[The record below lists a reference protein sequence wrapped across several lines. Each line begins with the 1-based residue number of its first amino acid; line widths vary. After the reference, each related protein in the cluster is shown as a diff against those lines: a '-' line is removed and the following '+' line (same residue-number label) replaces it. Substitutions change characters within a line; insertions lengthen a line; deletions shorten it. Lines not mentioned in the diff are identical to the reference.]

1 MTSFAP
7 RLVPGVTI
15 VALIG
20 LWMASCSAEPEV
32 PTSASG
38 ATTGGV
44 TTGGGGATTGGGEG
58 GTTTSSGTATSGTGG
73 QGGEGGTIC
82 PGGTIVCEGSIKK
95 VCDGQGGFVDVVDC
109 APQACAPGVGCAVC
123 VPGEGTCSGNTST
136 VCNVL
141 GNGYETYECDPDQ
154 GVTCDPGNGHCVGAC
169 SPETL
174 GQSFIGCDYYPTV
187 TANVVSEDP
196 FHFAV
201 VVSNTTAS
209 PATVKITQGAAMIT
223 SAIVA
228 ANDVA
233 VITLPWVTA
242 LKSAN
247 GYSASI
253 LVADG
258 AYRLRSDQPVT
269 VYQYNPL
276 EYTLGGQFTYTND
289 ASLLLPVNTWT
300 GNYRVAA
307 RQTLSTGLPG
317 FYAVTASQDGTTV
330 TLTPPAAGG
339 SVAPGAGVAANGAG
353 TVVMNAGDVLE
364 VFTGG
369 SASPGDVTGTL
380 VAADKPV
387 QIIGGHV
394 CTYMPDPVCCCDH
407 LEETIPPLETLSPNY
422 IVTAPVVFAGGAP
435 VANVVRIVA
444 TADATSLTY
453 DPPQPGAPAV
463 IPLAGGHVEIVGT
476 TADFEVVASAKIIVV
491 QYMVG
496 GQNVGS
502 GDPAMTLAV
511 AKQQYRSSYLFH
523 APTNYTANFV
533 NVVALAG
540 ANVMLDGVAVG
551 DFSPIGA
558 TGYSV
563 ARVPLSNAGTGTH
576 SISAGSSFGIS
587 VYGYGEY
594 TSFWY
599 PGGQN
604 LEHL

>member
-20 LWMASCSAEPEV
+20 LWMASCSAEPEA

-58 GTTTSSGTATSGTGG
+58 GATTSSGTATSGTGG

-82 PGGTIVCEGSIKK
+82 PGGTIVCEGSIKT

-187 TANVVSEDP
+187 TANVVPEDP

-209 PATVKITQGAAMIT
+209 PAAVKITQGAAMIT

-247 GYSASI
+247 GYSAST

-258 AYRLRSDQPVT
+258 AYRLRS
-269 VYQYNPL
+269 
-276 EYTLGGQFTYTND
+276 
-289 ASLLLPVNTWT
+289 
-300 GNYRVAA
+300 
-307 RQTLSTGLPG
+307 
-317 FYAVTASQDGTTV
+317 
-330 TLTPPAAGG
+330 
-339 SVAPGAGVAANGAG
+339 
-353 TVVMNAGDVLE
+353 
-364 VFTGG
+364 
-369 SASPGDVTGTL
+369 
-380 VAADKPV
+380 
-387 QIIGGHV
+387 
-394 CTYMPDPVCCCDH
+394 
-407 LEETIPPLETLSPNY
+407 
-422 IVTAPVVFAGGAP
+422 
-435 VANVVRIVA
+435 
-444 TADATSLTY
+444 
-453 DPPQPGAPAV
+453 
-463 IPLAGGHVEIVGT
+463 
-476 TADFEVVASAKIIVV
+476 
-491 QYMVG
+491 
-496 GQNVGS
+496 
-502 GDPAMTLAV
+502 
-511 AKQQYRSSYLFH
+511 
-523 APTNYTANFV
+523 
-533 NVVALAG
+533 
-540 ANVMLDGVAVG
+540 
-551 DFSPIGA
+551 
-558 TGYSV
+558 
-563 ARVPLSNAGTGTH
+563 
-576 SISAGSSFGIS
+576 
-587 VYGYGEY
+587 EY